1 MGNRPLVSVVVPI
14 YNVEEYIE
22 KCVDSILN
30 QTYDNLEVILVNDG
44 STDNSRNI
52 IDKYLTDNR
61 CVIIDKV
68 NGGLS
73 SARNAGLKSAH
84 GEYVYFIDSDD
95 YIELHAVEMLVN
107 KMIETSADFCCY
119 RVRFYSGE
127 NYTLYG
133 ADFTVD
139 TLTSAGEIIRDAF
152 TAKNI
157 KTTAWAK
164 FFNLKFLSENSIT
177 FYEGIINE
185 DYLFTLQCSISAAK
199 VTFLNTP
206 LYNALQRP
214 NSISRNMKDDN
225 LLVYQKIVSI
235 LSGYLQSKGILDE
248 YRSSLEFSLG
258 VQLVYT
264 ITQAAYRFDTYSN
277 FKKFYD
283 LLKLYDYNG
292 ASMRSRM
299 KQCGFARYSVYVLSL
314 LPVFFFYTMKIAKR
328 LGLQMI

>member
-1 MGNRPLVSVVVPI
+1 MENRPLVSVVVPI

-30 QTYDNLEVILVNDG
+30 QTYKNLEVILVNDG

-52 IDKYLTDNR
+52 IEKYLWDSR
-61 CVIIDKV
+61 CIVIDKV
-68 NGGLS
+68 NGGVS

-95 YIELHAVEMLVN
+95 YIESQAVEELLN
-107 KMIETSADFCCY
+107 KIIETSADFCCY
-119 RVRFYSGE
+119 RVKFYSGE
-127 NYTLYG
+127 KYSLYG

-139 TLTSAGEIIRDAF
+139 TLTSADEIIRDAF
-152 TAKNI
+152 TGKNI

-164 FFNLKFLSENSIT
+164 FFNLNFLRENSIT

-185 DYLFTLQCSISAAK
+185 DYLFTLQCAISATK
-199 VTFLNTP
+199 VSFLNVP
-206 LYNALQRP
+206 LYNALQRL

-225 LLVYQKIVSI
+225 LLVYQKIDSL

-248 YRSSLEFSLG
+248 YRSLLECSLG
-258 VQLVYT
+258 IQLVYT

-277 FKKFYD
+277 FRKFYN

-292 ASMRSRM
+292 KLMHSRI
-299 KQCGFARYSVYVLSL
+299 KQCGLFRNMVYMLSL
-314 LPVFFFYTMKIAKR
+314 KPACFYYTLKIAKR